1 MQTIDNKKLKKLEVL
16 YKLNKLDELEK
27 ETNKLLKID
36 NENIVLLN
44 IIGVVYLKKNLFQ
57 KSEKIFIKIL
67 EKNLKNP
74 NALKNLA
81 ETYRKT
87 NNFSLAIKYYEIY
100 LNIKTKDVE
109 AINNIASCFLK
120 KKEYYISIGYYRE
133 LIKIDPT
140 NEEYLTNLA
149 FALIQSLNITDG
161 IEILEK
167 VLDKNIKNYRAYS
180 GYLQN
185 QNFNCGIDFNKINS
199 YIKKFSKN
207 YERKKLN
214 IVNFNY
220 EKNPRKVNIGFI
232 SPDFRKHPVGYCIK
246 SVIKQLKLHNVNS
259 YGYYNYKTKDNLTTE
274 LEKDFDN
281 FEIIF
286 GYSNE
291 QIINKIRKDG
301 IHILIDLA
309 GHTIS
314 NNLEIF
320 YYKPAPIQMSWLGSM
335 NTTGVEEIDYK
346 IIDENIFSQSI
357 KKHYTEKLLILPNIW
372 TDYVVSDGE
381 NIDATIHQTEEDPIT
396 FGSFVALRKIN
407 NEVIKLWS
415 EVLRKF
421 PTTKIHFI
429 ASELEDFNVEKNLR
443 NQFLSYGIGANRL
456 ILEKSKDHVAY
467 LKSYSKVHISL
478 DPFPFNAVTTSFE
491 SIWMGVPVFC
501 LEGDTAL
508 SRCVYSINKNLN
520 MNEWIAK
527 DKSDYIYKLDKIISN
542 KRKLIL
548 TKKKLRK
555 HALENNLFNSSKF
568 TKDFAIKL
576 TDIWKKF
583 SIE

>member
-1 MQTIDNKKLKKLEVL
+1 MKKIDSIEVKKLEKL
-16 YKLNKLDELEK
+16 YKLNKLNELEK
-27 ETNKLLKID
+27 ETLKLLKID
-36 NENIVLLN
+36 NENTILLN

-57 KSEKIFIKIL
+57 KAEKIFINIL
-67 EKNLKNP
+67 EKNLKNV

-87 NNFSLAIKYYEIY
+87 NNFNLAIKYYELY
-100 LNIKTKDVE
+100 LNINNNDPD

-120 KKEYYISIGYYRE
+120 KKNYKVSIEYYRE

-149 FALIQSLNITDG
+149 FALIQSLNINDG

-167 VLDKNIKNYRAYS
+167 VLDKNIKNNRAYS

-185 QNFNCGIDFNKINS
+185 QNFNYKINFNKINN
-199 YIKKFSKN
+199 YIKKFNQS
-207 YERKKLN
+207 YEKEKLN
-214 IVNFNY
+214 IINFNY
-220 EKNPRKVNIGFI
+220 EKNPKKLNIGFI
-232 SPDFRKHPVGYCIK
+232 SPDFREHPVGYCIRN
-246 SVIKQLKLHNVNS
+246 VIKQLKLNNFNL
-259 YGYYNYKTKDNLTTE
+259 YGYYNHKIKDSLTNE
-274 LEKDFDN
+274 FEKDFDN
-281 FEIIF
+281 FENIF
-286 GYSNE
+286 GHSNE

-309 GHTIS
+309 GHSIN

-335 NTTGVEEIDYK
+335 NTTGIKEIDYK
-346 IIDENIFSQSI
+346 IIDENIFLKSI
-357 KKHYTEKLLILPNIW
+357 EKNYTEKLLTLPNIW
-372 TDYVVSDGE
+372 TDYVVNKGE
-381 NIDATIHQTEEDPIT
+381 NIESTIHQKEEDPVI

-415 EVLRKF
+415 EVLNKF
-421 PTTKIHFI
+421 PTTKMHFI
-429 ASELEDFNVEKNLR
+429 ARELEDINVEKDLR
-443 NQFLSYGIGANRL
+443 NKFLRYGIDFSRL
-456 ILEKSKDHVAY
+456 IMEKSTDHITY
-467 LKSYSKVHISL
+467 LKSYSKIHISL

-508 SRCVYSINKNLN
+508 SRCVYSINKNLS

-527 DKSDYIYKLDKIISN
+527 DRSDYIIKLGKIIYD
-542 KRKLIL
+542 KKKLIL
-548 TKKKLRK
+548 TKKNLRK
-555 HALENNLFNSSKF
+555 NALKNDLFNSSKF
-568 TKDFAIKL
+568 TKNLAIKL
-576 TDIWKKF
+576 KNIWEEF
-583 SIE
+583 AIE